1 MLTVKAAMVALRGR
15 AASTRASSSVTG
27 RGAARRRRERAF
39 GGADEDA
46 VFSRVTN
53 GRSRP
58 THSDSDRSNAKCQ
71 ARTNKKA
78 SFETPL
84 DRARA
89 AQSEKLFVCTF
100 SSKTFASMVVLLC
113 HKD

>member
-15 AASTRASSSVTG
+15 SASTRASSSVTG

-39 GGADEDA
+39 GGSDEDA

-71 ARTNKKA
+71 ARTNKKRR
-78 SFETPL
+78 SK
-84 DRARA
+84 R
-89 AQSEKLFVCTF
+89 QIVWVSEKLFVF
-100 SSKTFASMVVLLC
+100 MSGFRRV
-113 HKD
+113 